1 MYIKTGHWVRLYVE
15 NGLSFAFVDSSRKS
29 SFRKIKII
37 VLKKDS
43 TSEELII
50 DIILVDMKK
59 YCILLVVFVK
69 LFHLQLNGQAQHPD
83 LIITNGRIV
92 DGTGNSW
99 YRADIAIKGDRITEI
114 KKGLTKDYPSVKVI
128 DAANKIVAPGFID
141 VHGHIE
147 GSIFERPTADNY
159 VYDGVTTVVTGNC
172 GTGADDIG
180 LFLRGIDSIKTSIN
194 VASLAGHNTIRR
206 LGMGLENRKATDAE
220 MKTMEQLTL
229 KAMRD
234 GAVGLS
240 TGLIYLPGMYAPTE
254 EIVNLAKVAAAH
266 GGVYASHM
274 RYEGTKV
281 NEAIEEALTI
291 GREAAIPVQISHFKV
306 TGKNNWGRS
315 AETLRMV
322 EEARLKGLD
331 VTIDQYPYTASSTNL
346 AVRLPDWALE
356 GGLDSLRVKLK
367 NPKIRATILNDM
379 KAVLKRDKLKDYSFA
394 VVANFSPDSTYNGK
408 SISEINQMLGRKK
421 NPTNEANLILDMLE
435 KSNAQMIY
443 HTMSDI
449 DLERI
454 MSYPYNMPAADAG
467 VSNGK
472 GMPHPRGYG
481 TNARVLAKY
490 VRELNII
497 RLEDALRRMTSLPA
511 TKFNLRDRGLLLP
524 GKFADIVIFDE
535 NTVQDLSV
543 YDQPHQFSKGIYY
556 VLVNGKLVV
565 ENEKHN
571 GNRPG
576 VALMN

>member
-1 MYIKTGHWVRLYVE
+1 
-15 NGLSFAFVDSSRKS
+15 
-29 SFRKIKII
+29 
-37 VLKKDS
+37 
-43 TSEELII
+43 
-50 DIILVDMKK
+50 MKK
-59 YCILLVVFVK
+59 QIFFFSF
-69 LFHLQLNGQAQHPD
+69 LFWTISVCAQVEQPD

-99 YRADIAIKGDRITEI
+99 FRADIAVKGERIVEV
-114 KKGLTKDYPSVKVI
+114 KKGLTQKYPTVKVL

-159 VYDGVTTVVTGNC
+159 IYDGVTTVVTGNC
-172 GTGADDIG
+172 GSGADDIG
-180 LFLRGIDSIKTSIN
+180 IFLKGIDSIKTSIN

-206 LGMGLENRKATDAE
+206 LGMGLENRKATADE
-220 MKTMEQLTL
+220 MKKMEEITL
-229 KAMRD
+229 KAMQD

-254 EIVNLAKVAAAH
+254 EIVNLAKVAAAN

-291 GREAAIPVQISHFKV
+291 GREANIPVQISHFKV

-315 AETLRMV
+315 TETLGMV
-322 EEARLKGLD
+322 EEARRKGFD

-367 NPKIRATILNDM
+367 NTAIRSQILNDM

-394 VVANFSPDSTYNGK
+394 VVANFAPDSTYNGK
-408 SISEINQMLGRKK
+408 SISDINLMLGRKK
-421 NPTNEANLILDMLE
+421 NFTNEANLILDMLE

-443 HTMSDI
+443 HTMSEN
-449 DLERI
+449 DLVHF
-454 MSYPYNMPAADAG
+454 MKYPFNMPAADAG

-490 VRELNII
+490 VREQKVIG
-497 RLEDALRRMTSLPA
+497 LEEALRRMTSLPA
-511 TKFNLRDRGLLLP
+511 TKFNLKDRGLLMP
-524 GKFADIVIFDE
+524 GKYADIVILDE
-535 NTVQDLSV
+535 NTIQDLSV

-556 VLVNGKLVV
+556 VMVNGKLVV
-565 ENEKHN
+565 DQEKHT
-571 GNRPG
+571 G
-576 VALMN
+576 VRSGFALRN

>member
-1 MYIKTGHWVRLYVE
+1 
-15 NGLSFAFVDSSRKS
+15 VDSRCKS
-29 SFRKIKII
+29 NFRKIKII
-37 VLKKDS
+37 VLEYKS
-43 TSEELII
+43 ASEELII
-50 DIILVDMKK
+50 NIMLVNMKK
-59 YCILLVVFVK
+59 QLLILLVFLQFFV
-69 LFHLQLNGQAQHPD
+69 LNTKAQFELPD

-99 YRADIAIKGDRITEI
+99 YRADLSIKGDRIMEV
-114 KKGLTKDYPSVKVI
+114 KKGLAQKYPTVKVI
-128 DAANKIVAPGFID
+128 DAGNKIVAPGFID

-159 VYDGVTTVVTGNC
+159 IYDGVTTVVTGNC

-180 LFLRGIDSIKTSIN
+180 LFLKGVDSIRTSIN

-206 LGMGLENRKATDAE
+206 LGMGLENRRATSEE
-220 MKTMEQLTL
+220 MKKMEAITL
-229 KAMRD
+229 KAMQD

-254 EIVNLAKVAAAH
+254 EIVNLAKVAAAK
-266 GGVYASHM
+266 GGVYATHM

-281 NEAIEEALTI
+281 NEAIDEALTI
-291 GREAAIPVQISHFKV
+291 GREANIPVQISHFKV

-315 AETLRMV
+315 SETLSMV
-322 EEARLKGLD
+322 EEARKNGFD
-331 VTIDQYPYTASSTNL
+331 ITIDQYPYTASSTNL

-356 GGLDSLRVKLK
+356 GGLDSLRVKMK
-367 NPKIRATILNDM
+367 NPEMRKKILNGM
-379 KAVLKRDKLKDYSFA
+379 RASQKRDRQKDYSYA
-394 VVANFSPDSTYNGK
+394 VVASFGPDSSYNGK
-408 SISEINQMLGRKK
+408 SISEINLMLGRKK
-421 NPTNEANLILDMLE
+421 NVTNEANLILDMLA

-443 HTMSDI
+443 HTMSET
-449 DLERI
+449 DLVYF
-454 MSYPYNMPAADAG
+454 MKYPFNMPAADAG

-490 VRELNII
+490 VREQKVIG
-497 RLEDALRRMTSLPA
+497 LEEALRRMTSLPA
-511 TKFNLRDRGLLLP
+511 NKFNLRDRGLLMP
-524 GKFADIVIFDE
+524 GKFADIVILDE

-571 GNRPG
+571 GNRFG
-576 VALMN
+576 VALRN

>member
-1 MYIKTGHWVRLYVE
+1 
-15 NGLSFAFVDSSRKS
+15 
-29 SFRKIKII
+29 
-37 VLKKDS
+37 
-43 TSEELII
+43 
-50 DIILVDMKK
+50 MKK
-59 YCILLVVFVK
+59 QLLILLVFLQFFV
-69 LFHLQLNGQAQHPD
+69 LNTKAQFELPD

-99 YRADIAIKGDRITEI
+99 YRADLSIKGDRIMEV
-114 KKGLTKDYPSVKVI
+114 KKGLTQKYPTVKVI
-128 DAANKIVAPGFID
+128 DAGNKIVAPGFID

-159 VYDGVTTVVTGNC
+159 IYDGVTTVVTGNC
-172 GTGADDIG
+172 GTGADDIR
-180 LFLRGIDSIKTSIN
+180 LFLKGVDSIRTSIN
-194 VASLAGHNTIRR
+194 VATLAGHNTIRR
-206 LGMGLENRKATDAE
+206 LGMGLENRKATSEE
-220 MKTMEQLTL
+220 MKKMEAITL
-229 KAMRD
+229 KAMQD

-254 EIVNLAKVAAAH
+254 EIVNLAKVAAAK
-266 GGVYASHM
+266 GGVYATHM

-281 NEAIEEALTI
+281 NEAIDEALTI
-291 GREAAIPVQISHFKV
+291 GREANIPVQISHFKV

-315 AETLRMV
+315 SETLSMV
-322 EEARLKGLD
+322 EEARKNGFD

-356 GGLDSLRVKLK
+356 GGLDSLRVKMK
-367 NPKIRATILNDM
+367 NPEMRKKILNGM
-379 KAVLKRDKLKDYSFA
+379 RASQKRDRQKDYSYA
-394 VVANFSPDSTYNGK
+394 VVASFGPDSSYNGK
-408 SISEINQMLGRKK
+408 SISEINLMLGRKK
-421 NPTNEANLILDMLE
+421 NVTNEANLILDMLA

-443 HTMSDI
+443 HTMSET
-449 DLERI
+449 DLVYF
-454 MSYPYNMPAADAG
+454 MKYPFNMPAADAG

-490 VRELNII
+490 VREQKVIG
-497 RLEDALRRMTSLPA
+497 LEEALRRMTSLPA
-511 TKFNLRDRGLLLP
+511 NKFNLRDRGLLMP
-524 GKFADIVIFDE
+524 GKFADIVILDE

-571 GNRPG
+571 GNRFG
-576 VALMN
+576 VALRN

>member
-1 MYIKTGHWVRLYVE
+1 MSKFLISLTVIGQLFAY
-15 NGLSFAFVDSSRKS
+15 NLSAQ
-29 SFRKIKII
+29 
-37 VLKKDS
+37 
-43 TSEELII
+43 T
-50 DIILVDMKK
+50 
-59 YCILLVVFVK
+59 VV
-69 LFHLQLNGQAQHPD
+69 PD

-99 YRADIAIKGDRITEI
+99 FKADLAIKGDRILEVR
-114 KKGLTKDYPSVKVI
+114 KGLKEKYPSVKVI

-159 VYDGVTTVVTGNC
+159 IYDGVTTVVTGNC
-172 GTGADDIG
+172 GSGADDIG
-180 LFLRGIDSIKTSIN
+180 VFLNGVDSIKTSIN

-206 LGMGLENRKATDAE
+206 LGMGLENRKATADE
-220 MKTMEQLTL
+220 MQKMEEITL
-229 KAMRD
+229 KAMQD

-254 EIVNLAKVAAAH
+254 EIVNLAKVASTH
-266 GGVYASHM
+266 GGVYATHM

-281 NEAIEEALTI
+281 NEAIDEALTI
-291 GREAAIPVQISHFKV
+291 GREANIPVQISHFKV

-315 AETLRMV
+315 SETLGMV
-322 EEARLKGLD
+322 EEARRKGFD

-356 GGLDSLRVKLK
+356 GGLDSLRVKMK
-367 NPKIRATILNDM
+367 NPEMRKEILDGM
-379 KAVLKRDKLKDYSFA
+379 KASQKRDRQKDYSYA
-394 VVANFSPDSTYNGK
+394 VVSYFSPDSTYNGK
-408 SISEINQMLGRKK
+408 SISEINLVLGRKK
-421 NPTNEANLILDMLE
+421 NITNEANLILDMLA

-443 HTMSDI
+443 HTMSEN
-449 DLERI
+449 DLVHF
-454 MSYPYNMPAADAG
+454 MKYPFNMPAADAG
-467 VSNGK
+467 ISNGR

-490 VRELNII
+490 VREEKII
-497 RLEDALRRMTSLPA
+497 RLEEALRRMTSLPA
-511 TKFNLRDRGLLLP
+511 TKFNLRDRGLLMP

-535 NTVQDLSV
+535 NLIQDLSV

-556 VLVNGKLVV
+556 VLVNGKLVI

-571 GNRPG
+571 GNG
-576 VALMN
+576 TSKE

>member
-1 MYIKTGHWVRLYVE
+1 
-15 NGLSFAFVDSSRKS
+15 
-29 SFRKIKII
+29 
-37 VLKKDS
+37 
-43 TSEELII
+43 
-50 DIILVDMKK
+50 MKK
-59 YCILLVVFVK
+59 QLLTLLVF
-69 LFHLQLNGQAQHPD
+69 LQLFVLHTTAQVELPD

-99 YRADIAIKGDRITEI
+99 YRADLSIKGDRIMEV
-114 KKGLTKDYPSVKVI
+114 KKGLTQKYPTVKVI
-128 DAANKIVAPGFID
+128 DAGNKIVAPGFID

-159 VYDGVTTVVTGNC
+159 IYDGVTTVVTGNC

-180 LFLRGIDSIKTSIN
+180 VFLKGVDSIRTSIN

-206 LGMGLENRKATDAE
+206 LGMGLENRKATADE
-220 MKTMEQLTL
+220 MKKMEAITF
-229 KAMRD
+229 KAMQD

-254 EIVNLAKVAAAH
+254 EIVNLAKVAAAK
-266 GGVYASHM
+266 GGVYATHM

-281 NEAIEEALTI
+281 NEAIDEALTI
-291 GREAAIPVQISHFKV
+291 GREANIPVQISHFKV

-315 AETLRMV
+315 SETLSMV
-322 EEARLKGLD
+322 EEARKNGFD

-356 GGLDSLRVKLK
+356 GGLDSLRVKMK
-367 NPKIRATILNDM
+367 NPEMRKKILDGM
-379 KAVLKRDKLKDYSFA
+379 KASQKRDRQKDYSYA
-394 VVANFSPDSTYNGK
+394 VVASFGPDTTYNGK
-408 SISEINQMLGRKK
+408 SITEINLMLGRKK
-421 NPTNEANLILDMLE
+421 NVTNEANLILDMLA

-443 HTMSDI
+443 HTMSEN
-449 DLERI
+449 DLVHF
-454 MSYPYNMPAADAG
+454 MKYPFNMPAADAG

-481 TNARVLAKY
+481 TNARVLARY
-490 VRELNII
+490 VRDQKVIG
-497 RLEDALRRMTSLPA
+497 LEEALRRMTSLPA
-511 TKFNLRDRGLLLP
+511 TKFNLRDRGLLMP
-524 GKFADIVIFDE
+524 GKFADIVILDE

-556 VLVNGKLVV
+556 VLVNGQLVV

-571 GNRPG
+571 GNRTG
-576 VALMN
+576 VALRN